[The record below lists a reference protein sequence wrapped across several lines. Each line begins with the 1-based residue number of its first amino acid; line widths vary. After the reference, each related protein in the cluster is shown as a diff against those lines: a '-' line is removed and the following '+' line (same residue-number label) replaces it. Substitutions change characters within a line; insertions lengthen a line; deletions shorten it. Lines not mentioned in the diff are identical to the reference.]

1 MLLEDIIAL
10 LREDIR
16 GAHVVDDERIDD
28 RILQDYIMLTRNQF
42 IKNHLNEKFSFE
54 QNTLQTEVVDVLIY
68 DSAYDIMGIS
78 IDEKILR
85 SEPLPR
91 FLESIRFGP
100 AISEISSP
108 DYMSKTIQ
116 LVPFDRLRW
125 VGNGVVNKKFIFGA
139 FYDGRIYL
147 KSKSPLTKGI
157 SRILVKGVFADPTE
171 VSTYV
176 AGTSQYPVN
185 DYMIKYMR
193 NELFK
198 TDFQI
203 LLGSK
208 PDEKNDASGKVE
220 A

>member
-1 MLLEDIIAL
+1 MILEDIISL

-42 IKNHLNEKFSFE
+42 IKNHLNEKHSFE
-54 QNTLQTEVVDVLIY
+54 QNTLQTEVLDMSGY
-68 DSAYDIMGIS
+68 DSALDTVGIS
-78 IDEKILR
+78 IEEKILR

-91 FLESIRFGP
+91 LIESIRFGP
-100 AISEISSP
+100 AIYEISSP

-125 VGNGVVNKKFIFGA
+125 VGNGVVNKRFMYGA
-139 FYDGRIYL
+139 FYDNRIYV
-147 KSKSPLTKGI
+147 KAKSPLHKPLGT
-157 SRILVKGVFADPTE
+157 ILVKGVYADPTE

-176 AGTSQYPVN
+176 AGVSQYPVN

-208 PDEKNDASGKVE
+208 SDENNDASGKVE